1 MFKSGI
7 DFSIYFERDPP
18 NAILLNM
25 KIVYA
30 ELSTIEE
37 EAIAP
42 RRGSLSNA
50 PYRDMNS
57 PTKFIV
63 KGVPALARHS
73 MKNSIEKR
81 GII

>member
-1 MFKSGI
+1 
-7 DFSIYFERDPP
+7 
-18 NAILLNM
+18 M

-30 ELSTIEE
+30 ALSTIEE

-42 RRGSLSNA
+42 RR
-50 PYRDMNS
+50 
-57 PTKFIV
+57 V